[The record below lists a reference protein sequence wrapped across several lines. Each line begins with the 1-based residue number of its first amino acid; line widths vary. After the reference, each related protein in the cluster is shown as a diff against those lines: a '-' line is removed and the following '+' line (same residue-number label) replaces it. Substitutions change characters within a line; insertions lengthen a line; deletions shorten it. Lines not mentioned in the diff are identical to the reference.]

1 MDVLPMR
8 LIKNFHDLASTP
20 NRKIVLEI
28 LEAGLT
34 AIQPQNVVRK
44 KFALHGNMLTISEHQ
59 YDLRHFDNVYLLGFG
74 KGSAGISKQIEKILG
89 DKLKKGY
96 VIDTSPE
103 HFTRKIHFTL
113 GTHPLPSEENY
124 EFTKKIIKEYS
135 DLTEKDLVLVV
146 ICGGGSA
153 MLVAPTDGVSLEEKI
168 SVNKALLKSG
178 ANITEMNT
186 VRKHLSAIK
195 GGGLA
200 KILYPATV
208 ASLIFS
214 DVPGND
220 LAFIASG
227 PTVKDKT
234 KIADAQK
241 IIDHYKLAEKLDSTL
256 KKLIETPKE
265 HKYFAKVAN
274 ILMLSNLSALHA
286 MKNEAQKHGLHARVF
301 SDTFQGKAN
310 EVGRELISRTRLG
323 EVLLIGGETTVKV
336 TGNGIGGRNQE
347 VVLASIPLIENEKIV
362 VASIAS
368 DGWDNSEHA
377 GALADHTTV
386 TSEMR
391 KNIDP
396 YTYIHNND
404 SYTYF
409 KKVGGGIETERLP
422 SNVSDLIVI
431 LKNK

>member
-1 MDVLPMR
+1 MR

-28 LEAGLT
+28 LEAGLA
-34 AIQPQNVVRK
+34 AIQPLIVVRK
-44 KFALHGNMLTISEHQ
+44 KFALHGNILTIAEHQ

-74 KGSAGISKQIEKILG
+74 KGSAGISKQIENILG

-103 HFTRKIHFTL
+103 RFTRKINFTL
-113 GTHPLPSEENY
+113 GTHPLPSQENFD
-124 EFTKKIIKEYS
+124 FTKKVIKEYS
-135 DLTEKDLVLVV
+135 DLTDRDLVLVV

-153 MLVAPTDGVSLEEKI
+153 MLVAPTEGVSLNEKI

-227 PTVKDKT
+227 PTVRDKT

-241 IIDHYKLAEKLDSTL
+241 LIDQYKLAEKLESTL

-265 HKYFAKVAN
+265 HKYFAKVRN

-286 MKNEAQKHGLHARVF
+286 MEKEARKHGLKARIF
-301 SDTFQGKAN
+301 SDTFQGKAKD
-310 EVGRELISRTRLG
+310 VGRELISRTRLG
-323 EVLLIGGETTVKV
+323 EVLLVGGETTVIV

-368 DGWDNSEHA
+368 DGWDNSAHA
-377 GALADHTTV
+377 GAIADHKTLDY
-386 TSEMR
+386 EM
-391 KNIDP
+391 KHDLDP

-409 KKVGGGIETERLP
+409 DKVDDGIKTGRLP

-431 LKNK
+431 MKK